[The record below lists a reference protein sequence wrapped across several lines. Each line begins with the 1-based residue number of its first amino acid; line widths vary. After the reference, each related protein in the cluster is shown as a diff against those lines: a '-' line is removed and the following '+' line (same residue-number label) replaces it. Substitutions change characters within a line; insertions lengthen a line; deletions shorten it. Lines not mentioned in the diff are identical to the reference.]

1 MLNNKPLYFHELT
14 LEQMLE
20 SHDFTYEYSD
30 DHRYWKQGSQECKII
45 NDKVKEMGGWSKEIC
60 DLWNKYAP
68 GNEKDDTFKKD
79 WEWIKKYQ
87 K

>member
-1 MLNNKPLYFHELT
+1 MLKPKYFHELS
-14 LEQMLE
+14 LDKMLE
-20 SHDFTYEYSD
+20 SHDWTYQYSD
-30 DHRYWKQGSQECKII
+30 DHRYYKQGSQEYKII
-45 NDKVKEMGGWSKEIC
+45 NEKVKEMGGWSKELA

-68 GNEKDDTFKKD
+68 SSHQKD

>member
-1 MLNNKPLYFHELT
+1 MHKPLYFHELT

-30 DHRYWKQGSQECKII
+30 DHRYYKQGSQEYKII
-45 NDKVKEMGGWSKEIC
+45 QEKIKEMGGWNKKLVE
-60 DLWNKYAP
+60 LWNKYAP
-68 GNEKDDTFKKD
+68 NHDSFQKD
-79 WEWIKKYQ
+79 WEWINKYQ

>member
-1 MLNNKPLYFHELT
+1 MPKLLYFHELT

-30 DHRYWKQGSQECKII
+30 DHRYYTQGSQEYKII
-45 NDKVKEMGGWSKEIC
+45 NNKVKEMGGWTKELT

-68 GNEKDDTFKKD
+68 NSHQKD
-79 WEWIKKYQ
+79 WEWINKYQ

>member
-1 MLNNKPLYFHELT
+1 MPKPLYFHELT

-30 DHRYWKQGSQECKII
+30 DHRYYKQGSQECKII
-45 NDKVKEMGGWSKEIC
+45 DNKVKEMGGWSKKLVE
-60 DLWNKYAP
+60 LWNKYAP
-68 GNEKDDTFKKD
+68 KGDSFQKD

>member
-30 DHRYWKQGSQECKII
+30 DHRYYTQGSQEYKII
-45 NDKVKEMGGWSKEIC
+45 NNKVKEMGGWTKELA

-68 GNEKDDTFKKD
+68 SSHQKD
-79 WEWIKKYQ
+79 WEWINKYQ